1 MSRSHCSRKRTS
13 LEIRSARPC
22 VHARIR
28 GTRTRINS
36 LPVRAG
42 RYGVNDRFVFCS
54 RHPSTTLLLGVCNVH
69 GHGVEKLREYSTH
82 EPSLA
87 TGSIFNRYLR
97 YR

>member
-36 LPVRAG
+36 LPVRA
-42 RYGVNDRFVFCS
+42 D
-54 RHPSTTLLLGVCNVH
+54 TALM
-69 GHGVEKLREYSTH
+69 
-82 EPSLA
+82 
-87 TGSIFNRYLR
+87 TGSFSVPDTRQRLCS
-97 YR
+97 